1 MMPQNSVDAYPF
13 WFVIGVFAVIFGNLI
28 YESVI
33 VHWLIERELKRCE
46 AVCCIE
52 GDDDE

>member
-33 VHWLIERELKRCE
+33 VHWLIEREPKCPAPCCE
-46 AVCCIE
+46 E
-52 GDDDE
+52 E

>member
-1 MMPQNSVDAYPF
+1 MMPQNSVDAFAF
-13 WFVIGVFAVIFGNLI
+13 WIVAGIFVVLAGNLI

-33 VHWLIERELKRCE
+33 VHWLIERERKRCE